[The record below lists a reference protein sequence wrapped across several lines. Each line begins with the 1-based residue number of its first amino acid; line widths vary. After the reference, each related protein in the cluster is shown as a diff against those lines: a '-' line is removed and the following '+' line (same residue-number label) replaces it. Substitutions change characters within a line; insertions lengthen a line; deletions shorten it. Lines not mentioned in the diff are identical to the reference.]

1 MVFSSQIFLFYFLP
15 TFLVGYFVL
24 HKLHAKHS
32 TLNFFIT
39 IFSYIFYGWL
49 EPWLVFLMFSCTLVV
64 YIAGRF
70 ISAPGAGKLQRNL
83 ALGVAVAVNL
93 GALAYF
99 KYYMFGMGVIN
110 DVVTKLGCEPFSVMT
125 VLLPVGISFYSFQS
139 MSYAIDVWRGT
150 APPVKNFATF
160 ACYVALFPQLVA
172 GPIVR
177 YNTVAEEL
185 ETRTHTLENF
195 VRGMVFF
202 CFGFSEKIF
211 LANQVGIIADRVF
224 AADAPGVLNSWW
236 GSLAY
241 MFQIYFDFSAY
252 SNMAIGLGLM
262 LGFHF
267 PRNFDGPYRSRSI
280 TEFWK
285 RWHISLTSWFRDYL
299 YIPLGGNRVGKFRL
313 YFNLFLVMFVSG
325 VWHGANWTFVCWGLY
340 HAFFMI
346 VERANNKQALYYKL
360 PKVVQLTF
368 TQIIV
373 LFGWVLFRADSIGE
387 AWRMWKCMLGL
398 NAVSTTDAILSA
410 EIFTPSCQFF
420 MALAFMLSFWKFLSY
435 DWCDKV
441 SPQSVAVAMVIFVV
455 AILALFTQSYNP
467 FLYFQF

>member
-24 HKLHAKHS
+24 LRAGVRHS
-32 TLNFFIT
+32 GQNFFIT

-49 EPWLVFLMFSCTLVV
+49 EPWLIFLMFGSTLVV
-64 YIAGRF
+64 YVSGRF
-70 ISAPGAGKLQRNL
+70 ITAPGASQFQRKA
-83 ALGVAVAVNL
+83 ALWTAIAINL
-93 GALAYF
+93 GALGFF
-99 KYYMFGMGVIN
+99 KYYMFLMGGLNTVIE
-110 DVVTKLGCEPFSVMT
+110 KFGGEPFSIMT
-125 VLLPVGISFYSFQS
+125 VLLPVGISFYTFQS
-139 MSYAIDVWRGT
+139 MSYAIDVYRGS
-150 APPVKNFATF
+150 APPVKDFATF

-185 ETRTHTLENF
+185 ESRTHTVENF

-202 CFGFSEKIF
+202 CFGFAEKIF

-236 GSLAY
+236 GALAY

-267 PRNFDGPYRSRSI
+267 PRNFNGPYRSGSI

-285 RWHISLTSWFRDYL
+285 RWHISLTSWLRDYL
-299 YIPLGGNRVGKFRL
+299 YISLGGNRVGVRRL
-313 YFNLFLVMFVSG
+313 YLNLFLVMFASG
-325 VWHGANWTFVCWGLY
+325 VWHGANWTFICWGLY

-346 VERANNKQALYYKL
+346 AERANNKNALYYKA
-360 PKVVQLTF
+360 PRVVQILLT
-368 TQIIV
+368 QVIV
-373 LFGWVLFRADSIGE
+373 LFGWVLFRADNIGE
-387 AWRMWKCMLGL
+387 AWRMWKAMLGL
-398 NAVSTTDAILSA
+398 MPVSAFDAVLAA
-410 EIFTPSCQFF
+410 EIFTPTTITF
-420 MALAFMLSFWKFLSY
+420 MVIAAFCSFWRFRSF
-435 DWCDKV
+435 DWCDQV
-441 SPQSVAVAMVIFVV
+441 SLKKAFVALGLFVL
-455 AILALFTQSYNP
+455 ATLALFTQSYNP

>member
-1 MVFSSQIFLFYFLP
+1 MVFSSQLFLFYFLP

-24 HKLHAKHS
+24 CKFGARHS
-32 TLNFFIT
+32 YLNFFIT
-39 IFSYIFYGWL
+39 VFSYIFYGWL
-49 EPWLVFLMFSCTLVV
+49 EPWLVFLMFGSTLVV
-64 YIAGRF
+64 YVAGKL
-70 ISAPGAGKLQRNL
+70 ISAEGASKLQRNL
-83 ALGVAVAVNL
+83 GLALAVVVNL
-93 GALAYF
+93 GALGFF
-99 KYYMFGMGVIN
+99 KYYMFGMGALNTVIEAF
-110 DVVTKLGCEPFSVMT
+110 GGEPFHVMT
-125 VLLPVGISFYSFQS
+125 VLLPVGISFYTFQS

-185 ETRTHTLENF
+185 ETRTHSLENF
-195 VRGMVFF
+195 VRGIEFF
-202 CFGFSEKIF
+202 CFGFAEKIF

-224 AADAPGVLNSWW
+224 AADAPGVLNCWW
-236 GSLAY
+236 GALAY

-267 PRNFDGPYRSRSI
+267 PRNFDGPYRSLSI

-299 YIPLGGNRVGKFRL
+299 YIALGGNRVGKARL
-313 YFNLFLVMFVSG
+313 YFNLFMVMFVSG
-325 VWHGANWTFVCWGLY
+325 VWHGANWTFICWGLY

-346 VERANNKQALYYKL
+346 VERANNKQAFYAKA
-360 PKVVQLTF
+360 PKIVQLII
-368 TQIIV
+368 TQVIV
-373 LFGWVLFRADSIGE
+373 LFGWVLFRADNISE
-387 AWRMWKCMLGL
+387 AWRMWKAMLGL
-398 NAVSTTDAILSA
+398 NPVSGADAILTA
-410 EIFTPSCQFF
+410 EIFTPSCISF
-420 MALAFMLSFWKFLSY
+420 MLLAALLSFWKFRSF
-435 DWCDKV
+435 DWCSKV
-441 SPQSVAVAMVIFVV
+441 TPKRAVLALLIFVL

>member
-1 MVFSSQIFLFYFLP
+1 
-15 TFLVGYFVL
+15 
-24 HKLHAKHS
+24 
-32 TLNFFIT
+32 
-39 IFSYIFYGWL
+39 
-49 EPWLVFLMFSCTLVV
+49 MFGCTRVV
-64 YIAGRF
+64 YVAGRF
-70 ISAPGAGKLQRNL
+70 ISAPGASKLQRNL
-83 ALGVAVAVNL
+83 ALGAAIAVNL
-93 GALAYF
+93 GALGYF

-110 DVVTKLGCEPFSVMT
+110 DVITKLGCEPFSVMT

-150 APPVKNFATF
+150 APPVKDFATF

-185 ETRTHTLENF
+185 ATRTHTLENF
-195 VRGMVFF
+195 VRGISFF
-202 CFGFSEKIF
+202 CFGFAEKIF

-267 PRNFDGPYRSRSI
+267 PRNFNGPYRSKSI

-285 RWHISLTSWFRDYL
+285 FWHISLTSWFRDYL
-299 YIPLGGNRVGKFRL
+299 YIPLGGNRVGTARL

-346 VERANNKQALYYKL
+346 VERANNKNAFYYKA
-360 PKVVQLTF
+360 PKVVQVLI
-368 TQIIV
+368 TQVIV
-373 LFGWVLFRADSIGE
+373 LFGWVLFRADNIGE
-387 AWRMWKCMLGL
+387 AWRMWKCMLGF
-398 NAVSTTDAILSA
+398 NAVSSADAILSA
-410 EIFTPSCQFF
+410 EIFTPTCLFF
-420 MALAFMLSFWKFLSY
+420 MALAALLSFWKFRSF
-435 DWCDKV
+435 DWCSKV
-441 SPQSVAVAMVIFVV
+441 SPVRMVVALVIFIV
-455 AILALFTQSYNP
+455 ASNSKITALEKSLIESKRMLFEWAAGSVFSKFSP
-467 FLYFQF
+467 DE

>member
-1 MVFSSQIFLFYFLP
+1 MVFSSQLFLFYFLP

-24 HKLHAKHS
+24 FKLGAKHS
-32 TLNFFIT
+32 YLNLFIT

-49 EPWLVFLMFSCTLVV
+49 EPWLVFLMFGSTLVV
-64 YIAGRF
+64 YIAGKM
-70 ISAPGAGKLQRNL
+70 ISAEGASKRKRNL
-83 ALGVAVAVNL
+83 GLALAVGVNL
-93 GALAYF
+93 GALGFF
-99 KYYMFGMGVIN
+99 KYYMFGMGAIN
-110 DVVTKLGCEPFSVMT
+110 SVLVKLGCEPFSIMT
-125 VLLPVGISFYSFQS
+125 VLLPVGISFYTFQS

-177 YNTVAEEL
+177 YNTVAVEL
-185 ETRTHTLENF
+185 ERRKHSLKNF
-195 VRGMVFF
+195 VRGITFF
-202 CFGFSEKIF
+202 CFGFAEKIF
-211 LANQVGIIADRVF
+211 LANQVGSIADRVF
-224 AADAPGVLNSWW
+224 AADAPGVINSWW
-236 GSLAY
+236 GALAY

-267 PRNFDGPYRSRSI
+267 PRNFNGPYRSRSI

-299 YIPLGGNRVGKFRL
+299 YIALGGNRVSKPRL
-313 YFNLFLVMFVSG
+313 YFNLFMVMFVSG
-325 VWHGANWTFVCWGLY
+325 VWHGANWTFICWGLY

-346 VERANNKQALYYKL
+346 VERANNKKTFYNAA
-360 PKVVQLTF
+360 PKVVQLVV
-368 TQIIV
+368 TQVIV
-373 LFGWVLFRADSIGE
+373 LFGWVLFRADTIGE
-387 AWRMWKCMLGL
+387 AWRMWKTMLGL
-398 NAVSTTDAILSA
+398 MPVSAFDSVLAA
-410 EIFTPSCQFF
+410 EIFTPTSVLF
-420 MALAFMLSFWKFLSY
+420 MVLATVCSFWGFRSY
-435 DWCDKV
+435 NWCIALK
-441 SPQSVAVAMVIFVV
+441 PYRVAVSLGIFVL

>member
-24 HKLHAKHS
+24 YKLHAKHS
-32 TLNFFIT
+32 LLNFFIT
-39 IFSYIFYGWL
+39 VFSY
-49 EPWLVFLMFSCTLVV
+49 WLVFLMFGCTLVV
-64 YIAGRF
+64 YVAGRF
-70 ISAPGAGKLQRNL
+70 IAAQGASKLQRNL

-93 GALAYF
+93 GALGFF

-110 DVVTKLGCEPFSVMT
+110 DVATRLGCEPFSVMT

-195 VRGMVFF
+195 VRGLVFF
-202 CFGFSEKIF
+202 CFGFAEKIF

-267 PRNFDGPYRSRSI
+267 PRNFDGPYRSKSI

-299 YIPLGGNRVGKFRL
+299 YIPMGGNRVGTARL

-325 VWHGANWTFVCWGLY
+325 VWHGANWTF
-340 HAFFMI
+340 FMI

-360 PKVVQLTF
+360 PKVLQLVA
-368 TQIIV
+368 TQVIV

-387 AWRMWKCMLGL
+387 AWRMWKCLLGL
-398 NAVSTTDAILSA
+398 NVVSSADAILST
-410 EIFTPSCQFF
+410 EIFTPSCVFF
-420 MALAFMLSFWKFLSY
+420 MVLALLLSFWKFRSY
-435 DWCDKV
+435 DWCDKI
-441 SPQSVAVAMVIFVV
+441 SPRRVAVALLIFVV
-455 AILALFTQSYNP
+455 AVLALFTQSYNP

>member
-24 HKLHAKHS
+24 FRAGVKHS
-32 TLNFFIT
+32 GLNFFIT
-39 IFSYIFYGWL
+39 VFSYVFYGWL
-49 EPWLVFLMFSCTLVV
+49 EPWLVFLMFGSTLVV
-64 YIAGRF
+64 YVSGRF
-70 ISAPGAGKLQRNL
+70 ISAPGASKRQRNL
-83 ALGVAVAVNL
+83 ALLAAIVVNL
-93 GALAYF
+93 GALGFF

-110 DVVTKLGCEPFSVMT
+110 DVVAKLGCEPFSVMT
-125 VLLPVGISFYSFQS
+125 VLLPVGISFYTFQS

-150 APPVKNFATF
+150 APPVKDFVTF

-185 ETRTHTLENF
+185 ATRTHTLENF
-195 VRGMVFF
+195 VRGIMFF
-202 CFGFSEKIF
+202 SFGFAEKIF

-224 AADAPGVLNSWW
+224 AADAPGVLNCWW

-267 PRNFDGPYRSRSI
+267 PRNFNGPYRSGSI

-299 YIPLGGNRVGKFRL
+299 YIALGGNRVGKKRL
-313 YFNLFLVMFVSG
+313 YFNLFMVMFLSG
-325 VWHGANWTFVCWGLY
+325 VWHGANWTFVCWGLF

-346 VERANNKQALYYKL
+346 VERANNKNALYYKA
-360 PKVVQLTF
+360 PRVVQIII
-368 TQIIV
+368 TQVIV
-373 LFGWVLFRADSIGE
+373 LFGWVLFRADNIGE
-387 AWRMWKCMLGL
+387 AWRMWKAMLGFMP
-398 NAVSTTDAILSA
+398 VSGADAILTA
-410 EIFTPSCQFF
+410 EIFTPTCVVF
-420 MALAFMLSFWKFLSY
+420 MAVAALLSFWKFRSF
-435 DWCDKV
+435 DWCSEVKTWK
-441 SPQSVAVAMVIFVV
+441 AVV
-455 AILALFTQSYNP
+455 ALGLFVLATLALFTQSYNP

>member
-1 MVFSSQIFLFYFLP
+1 M
-15 TFLVGYFVL
+15 
-24 HKLHAKHS
+24 
-32 TLNFFIT
+32 
-39 IFSYIFYGWL
+39 
-49 EPWLVFLMFSCTLVV
+49 VV
-64 YIAGRF
+64 YVAGRF
-70 ISAPGAGKLQRNL
+70 ISAPGASKLQRNL

-99 KYYMFGMGVIN
+99 KYYMFGMGIIN
-110 DVVTKLGCEPFSVMT
+110 DVATRLGCEPFSVMT

-185 ETRTHTLENF
+185 ETRTHMLENF
-195 VRGMVFF
+195 VRGLVFF
-202 CFGFSEKIF
+202 CFGFAEKIF

-267 PRNFDGPYRSRSI
+267 PRNFDGPYRSKSI

-299 YIPLGGNRVGKFRL
+299 YIPMGGNRVGTARL

-360 PKVVQLTF
+360 PKVLQLVA
-368 TQIIV
+368 TQVIV

-387 AWRMWKCMLGL
+387 AWRMWKCLLGL
-398 NAVSTTDAILSA
+398 NVVSSADAILST
-410 EIFTPSCQFF
+410 EIFTPSCVFF
-420 MALAFMLSFWKFLSY
+420 MVLAFMLSFWKFRSY

-441 SPQSVAVAMVIFVV
+441 SPQRVAVALLIFVV
-455 AILALFTQSYNP
+455 AVLALFTQSYNP

>member
-420 MALAFMLSFWKFLSY
+420 MALAFMLSFWKFRSY

-441 SPQSVAVAMVIFVV
+441 SPQRVAVAMVIFVV

>member
-24 HKLHAKHS
+24 FKLGAKHS
-32 TLNFFIT
+32 WLNFFIT
-39 IFSYIFYGWL
+39 VFSYIFYGWL
-49 EPWLVFLMFSCTLVV
+49 EPWLVFLMFGSTLVV
-64 YIAGRF
+64 YV
-70 ISAPGAGKLQRNL
+70 AGKLISAEGASALKRNL
-83 ALGVAVAVNL
+83 GLAMAVVVNL
-93 GALAYF
+93 GALGFF
-99 KYYMFGMGVIN
+99 KYYMFGMGAINAVIE
-110 DVVTKLGCEPFSVMT
+110 KFGGEPFHVMT
-125 VLLPVGISFYSFQS
+125 VLLPVGISFYTFQS

-185 ETRTHTLENF
+185 ETRTHSLENF
-195 VRGMVFF
+195 ARGIAFF
-202 CFGFSEKIF
+202 CFGFAEKIF

-236 GSLAY
+236 GALAY

-267 PRNFDGPYRSRSI
+267 PRNFDGPYRSLSI

-299 YIPLGGNRVGKFRL
+299 YIALGGNRVSKGRL
-313 YFNLFLVMFVSG
+313 YLNLFLVMFASG

-346 VERANNKQALYYKL
+346 VERANNKQAFYSRA
-360 PKVVQLTF
+360 PKIVQLLI
-368 TQIIV
+368 TQVIV
-373 LFGWVLFRADSIGE
+373 LFGWVLFRADNISE
-387 AWRMWKCMLGL
+387 AWRMWKSLLGL
-398 NAVSTTDAILSA
+398 NAVSNVDAILTA
-410 EIFTPSCQFF
+410 EIFTPSCIAF
-420 MALAFMLSFWKFLSY
+420 MALAALLSFWKFRSF
-435 DWCDKV
+435 DWCLAI
-441 SPQSVAVAMVIFVV
+441 SPRRLAIAMVIFVV

>member
-1 MVFSSQIFLFYFLP
+1 MVFSSQLFLFYFLP

-70 ISAPGAGKLQRNL
+70 ISAEGASKLQRNL

-299 YIPLGGNRVGKFRL
+299 YIPMGGNRVGKARL

-360 PKVVQLTF
+360 PKVVQLTL

-410 EIFTPSCQFF
+410 EVFTPSCQFF
-420 MALAFMLSFWKFLSY
+420 MALAFMLSFWKFRSY

-441 SPQSVAVAMVIFVV
+441 SPQRVAVAMVIFVV
-455 AILALFTQSYNP
+455 AVLALFTQSYNP

>member
-1 MVFSSQIFLFYFLP
+1 MVFSSQLFLFYFLP

-24 HKLHAKHS
+24 YKLHAKHS
-32 TLNFFIT
+32 LLNFFIT
-39 IFSYIFYGWL
+39 VFSYIFYGWL

-64 YIAGRF
+64 YVAGRF
-70 ISAPGAGKLQRNL
+70 ISASGASKLQRNL
-83 ALGVAVAVNL
+83 ALGIAVAVNL
-93 GALAYF
+93 GALGFF
-99 KYYMFGMGVIN
+99 KYYMFGMGVLN
-110 DVVTKLGCEPFSVMT
+110 GVVTKLGCEPFSVMT

-150 APPVKNFATF
+150 APPGKDFATF

-185 ETRTHTLENF
+185 ATREHTLENF

-202 CFGFSEKIF
+202 CFGFAEKIF

-236 GSLAY
+236 GALAY

-267 PRNFDGPYRSRSI
+267 PRNFNGPYRSKSI

-299 YIPLGGNRVGKFRL
+299 YIPMGGNRVGTARL
-313 YFNLFLVMFVSG
+313 YFNLFMVMFVSG

-346 VERANNKQALYYKL
+346 LERANNKQALYYKL
-360 PKVVQLTF
+360 PLVVQLMI
-368 TQIIV
+368 TQVIV
-373 LFGWVLFRADSIGE
+373 LFGWVLFRADNIGE
-387 AWRMWKCMLGL
+387 AWRMWKCMLGM
-398 NAVSTTDAILSA
+398 NAVSSADAILSA
-410 EIFTPSCQFF
+410 EIFTPSCLFF
-420 MALAFMLSFWKFLSY
+420 MALAFMLSFWRFRSY

-441 SPQSVAVAMVIFVV
+441 SPYRVAVAFVIFVV
-455 AILALFTQSYNP
+455 AVLALFTQSYNP

>member
-24 HKLHAKHS
+24 FKLGAKHS
-32 TLNFFIT
+32 FLNLFIT
-39 IFSYIFYGWL
+39 IFSYVFYGWL
-49 EPWLVFLMFSCTLVV
+49 EPWLVFLMFGCTLVV
-64 YIAGRF
+64 YVAGRF
-70 ISAPGAGKLQRNL
+70 ISAPNASRFQRNF
-83 ALGVAVAVNL
+83 ALGTAIAVNL
-93 GALAYF
+93 GALGFF
-99 KYYMFGMGVIN
+99 KYYMFGMGIVN
-110 DVVTKLGCEPFSVMT
+110 DFATMLGCEPFSIMT

-195 VRGMVFF
+195 VRGILFF
-202 CFGFSEKIF
+202 CFGFAEKIF

-224 AADAPGVLNSWW
+224 AADAPGVINSWW

-267 PRNFDGPYRSRSI
+267 PRNFNGPYRSVSI
-280 TEFWK
+280 TDFWK

-299 YIPLGGNRVGKFRL
+299 YIPLGGNRVPTGRM

-346 VERANNKQALYYKL
+346 VERANNKNAWYYKA
-360 PKVVQLTF
+360 PRVVQILLT
-368 TQIIV
+368 QVIV
-373 LFGWVLFRADSIGE
+373 LFGWVLFRADSIGD
-387 AWRMWKCMLGL
+387 AVRMWKNMIGLG
-398 NAVSTTDAILSA
+398 ATAASDVILSA
-410 EIFTPSCQFF
+410 EIFTPTCIVF
-420 MALAFMLSFWKFLSY
+420 MLLAGLLSFWKFRSY
-435 DWCDKV
+435 DWCIDV
-441 SPQSVAVAMVIFVV
+441 SFKKSLIALGLFILAT
-455 AILALFTQSYNP
+455 LALFTQSYNP

>member
-1 MVFSSQIFLFYFLP
+1 
-15 TFLVGYFVL
+15 
-24 HKLHAKHS
+24 
-32 TLNFFIT
+32 
-39 IFSYIFYGWL
+39 
-49 EPWLVFLMFSCTLVV
+49 MFGCTLVV
-64 YIAGRF
+64 YVAGRF
-70 ISAPGAGKLQRNL
+70 ISAPGASKLQRNL
-83 ALGVAVAVNL
+83 ALGAAIAVNL

-99 KYYMFGMGVIN
+99 KYYMFGMGIVN
-110 DVVTKLGCEPFSVMT
+110 DVITKLGCEPFSVMT

-150 APPVKNFATF
+150 APPVKDFATF

-185 ETRTHTLENF
+185 ATRTHTLENF
-195 VRGMVFF
+195 VRGISFF
-202 CFGFSEKIF
+202 CFGFAEKIF

-267 PRNFDGPYRSRSI
+267 PRNFNGPYRSKSI

-285 RWHISLTSWFRDYL
+285 FWHISLTSWFRDYL
-299 YIPLGGNRVGKFRL
+299 YIPLGGNRVGTARL

-346 VERANNKQALYYKL
+346 VERANNKNAFYYKA
-360 PKVVQLTF
+360 PKLVQVLI
-368 TQIIV
+368 TQVIV

-387 AWRMWKCMLGL
+387 AWRMWKSMLGF
-398 NAVSTTDAILSA
+398 NAVSSADAILSA
-410 EIFTPSCQFF
+410 EIFTPTCLFF
-420 MALAFMLSFWKFLSY
+420 MALAALLSFWKFRSF
-435 DWCDKV
+435 DWCSKV
-441 SPQSVAVAMVIFVV
+441 SPVRMAVALAIFIV

-467 FLYFQF
+467 ILYFQF

>member
-1 MVFSSQIFLFYFLP
+1 MVFSSQLFLFYFLP

-24 HKLHAKHS
+24 YKLHAKHS

-39 IFSYIFYGWL
+39 IFSYVFYGWL
-49 EPWLVFLMFSCTLVV
+49 EPWLVFLMFGCTLVV
-64 YIAGRF
+64 YVAGRF
-70 ISAPGAGKLQRNL
+70 ISAPGASKLQRNL
-83 ALGVAVAVNL
+83 ALGAAIAVNL

-99 KYYMFGMGVIN
+99 KYYMFGMGIVN
-110 DVVTKLGCEPFSVMT
+110 DVITKLGCEPFSVMT

-150 APPVKNFATF
+150 APPVKDFATF

-185 ETRTHTLENF
+185 ATRTHTLENF
-195 VRGMVFF
+195 VRGISFF
-202 CFGFSEKIF
+202 CFGFAEKIF

-262 LGFHF
+262 LGCHF
-267 PRNFDGPYRSRSI
+267 PRNFNGPYRSKSI
-280 TEFWK
+280 TEFCK
-285 RWHISLTSWFRDYL
+285 FWHISLTSWFRDYL
-299 YIPLGGNRVGKFRL
+299 YIPLGGNRVGTARL

-346 VERANNKQALYYKL
+346 VERANNKNAFYYKA
-360 PKVVQLTF
+360 PKLVQVLI
-368 TQIIV
+368 TQVIV

-387 AWRMWKCMLGL
+387 AWRMWKSMLGF
-398 NAVSTTDAILSA
+398 NAVSSADAILSA
-410 EIFTPSCQFF
+410 EIFTPTCLFF
-420 MALAFMLSFWKFLSY
+420 MALAALLSFWKFRSF
-435 DWCDKV
+435 DWCSKV
-441 SPQSVAVAMVIFVV
+441 SPVRMAVALAIFIV

>member
-387 AWRMWKCMLGL
+387 AWRMWKCMIGL

-420 MALAFMLSFWKFLSY
+420 MALAFMLSFWKFRSY

-441 SPQSVAVAMVIFVV
+441 SPQRVAVAMVIFVV